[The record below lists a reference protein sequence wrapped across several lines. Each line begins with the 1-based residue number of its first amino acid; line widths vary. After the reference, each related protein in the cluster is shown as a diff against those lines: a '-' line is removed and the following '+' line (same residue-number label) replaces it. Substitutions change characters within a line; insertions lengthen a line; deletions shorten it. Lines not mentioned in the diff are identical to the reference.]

1 MASCYNTVKLNRIIK
16 TTLYVSKAYH
26 NNLFL
31 NEDLTMTCNQGIMHT
46 GKDINKRLFTAM
58 EDRAHNRPPLLN
70 EL

>member
-1 MASCYNTVKLNRIIK
+1 MF
-16 TTLYVSKAYH
+16 VSKAYH

-46 GKDINKRLFTAM
+46 GKDINKDSLTAM
-58 EDRAHNRPPLLN
+58 EDRAHSRPPLLN

>member
-1 MASCYNTVKLNRIIK
+1 MF
-16 TTLYVSKAYH
+16 VSKAYH

-58 EDRAHNRPPLLN
+58 QDRAHSRPPLLN